1 MLQKREEIEGGSGG
15 STLPKRRDE
24 TKFRDK
30 YNKMAVRDEPD
41 EKYDVVA
48 VLKND
53 DYYDDESSSDSSSR
67 EIERIAYPAD
77 LKTLPQAEWHEVNKI
92 MLELKAALPNLSAAR
107 VRRHRIPYHEA
118 ILLELEERNFDDAA
132 RRMSE
137 LLEIDETISK
147 SSVGAL
153 LWKKPSLAERKDFL
167 ERLQEGLIAYE
178 KATRRNDYVSRAIA
192 FLDTALF
199 FQRKTWEWWWLAE
212 HLYKA
217 ALSAAELIDDDDDDR
232 QTITLVRYLYGRF
245 LFYELQNSREALT
258 YLNEAREASE
268 NKTWNASKKL
278 GEKQA
283 AIFRECNVLLYK
295 ALLILARKDRPN
307 DPNQALRASL
317 EALERATDAEAA
329 EYLNETLHE
338 LGKCYMAVNDVKS
351 ALKTFSKLLALA
363 KRVPDPEGVC
373 NAHTELA
380 FAYKQLNDDARTE
393 KHLRMLRETAAEL
406 NLFEKLADAHYYTG
420 EHYLSKG
427 KLDVSTVHLEEAL
440 KFYND
445 LDMSGEADRA
455 RCVAGISK
463 GQERIEKYWDLLL
476 RCGAHDQSATLAICR
491 WKSLR
496 EPFWHW
502 ETRGNYTNDELD
514 CFR

>member
-1 MLQKREEIEGGSGG
+1 
-15 STLPKRRDE
+15 
-24 TKFRDK
+24 
-30 YNKMAVRDEPD
+30 MAVRDQRVERH
-41 EKYDVVA
+41 DVVDL
-48 VLKND
+48 LKND
-53 DYYDDESSSDSSSR
+53 DYDEWSSDSSDK
-67 EIERIAYPAD
+67 EIERIVYPAD
-77 LKTLPQAEWHEVNKI
+77 LKTLPQAEWHEVKRVTV
-92 MLELKAALPNLSAAR
+92 ELKAALPNLNAAQ

-118 ILLELEERNFDDAA
+118 ILLELEERNFEDAA
-132 RRMSE
+132 RWMKE
-137 LLEIDETISK
+137 LLKIDETITE

-153 LWKKPSLAERKDFL
+153 LWKKPSLKDRKDFL
-167 ERLQEGLIAYE
+167 DRLQEGLISYE
-178 KATRRNDYVSRAIA
+178 KATRRNDRVSRATA

-199 FQRKTWEWWWLAE
+199 FQRKTWEWWWIAE

-217 ALSAAELIDDDDDDR
+217 ALSAAELVENDDR
-232 QTITLVRYLYGRF
+232 RTITLVRYLYGRL
-245 LFYELQNSREALT
+245 LFHELQNSGEALV

-268 NKTWNASKKL
+268 NKTWNASKVL
-278 GEKQA
+278 GEKQG

-295 ALLILARKDRPN
+295 ALLILARKERADNP
-307 DPNQALRASL
+307 DAALRACL

-338 LGKCYMAVNDVKS
+338 LGKCYMAVNDAKS

-380 FAYKQLNDDARTE
+380 FAYKQLDDDARTE
-393 KHLRMLRETAAEL
+393 KHLRMLRETAEEL
-406 NLFEKLADAHYYTG
+406 SLFEKLADAHYYTG

-440 KFYND
+440 RLYND
-445 LDMSGEADRA
+445 LDLSGEADRA

-476 RCGAHDQSATLAICR
+476 RCGAYDRSATLAICR

-502 ETRGNYTNDELD
+502 ETRGILLAPDLAELVD
-514 CFR
+514 D